1 MFVLAFRFFLWPS
14 LVAQAVKNLPA
25 MQEIQVPLLGWEDP
39 LEEEMTIQYFYLQN
53 PMDRGAW
60 QAAVHRIAKELDMTE
75 QPTRSMHLKG

>member
-1 MFVLAFRFFLWPS
+1 MFVLAFSFFLWPS
-14 LVAQAVKNLPA
+14 LVAQTVKNLPA

-39 LEEEMTIQYFYLQN
+39 LEEEMTIQYSYLQN

-75 QPTRSMHLKG
+75 QPTQSMHLKG